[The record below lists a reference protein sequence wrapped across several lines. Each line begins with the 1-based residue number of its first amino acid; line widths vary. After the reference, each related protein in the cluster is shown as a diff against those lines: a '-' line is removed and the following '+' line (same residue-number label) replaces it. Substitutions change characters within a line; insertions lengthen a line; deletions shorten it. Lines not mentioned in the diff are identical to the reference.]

1 MHKIRLLRDQV
12 AILHMEHMKGRWH
25 PTKPDKRP
33 KLAIEVALCHD
44 TSEDLHTTMVT
55 GNMSV

>member
-1 MHKIRLLRDQV
+1 
-12 AILHMEHMKGRWH
+12 MERVKRKWH
-25 PTKPDKRP
+25 PTIPDKHP